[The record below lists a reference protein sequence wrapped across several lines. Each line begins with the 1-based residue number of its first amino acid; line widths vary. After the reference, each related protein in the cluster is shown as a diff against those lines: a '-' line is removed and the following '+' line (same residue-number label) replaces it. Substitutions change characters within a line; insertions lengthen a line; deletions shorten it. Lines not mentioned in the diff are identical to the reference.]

1 MAYAFVQT
9 LKGMEDA
16 DYERIKIALGD
27 DIPDGLI
34 LHVAGPVEGGYRYLD
49 VWESEEQWDRFHDEL
64 LHPLL
69 ERAGILAEAG
79 KRIFSVEEPLLG
91 VTHLFGNGVSEP
103 LPA

>member
-16 DYERIKIALGD
+16 DYDRIKAELGD
-27 DIPDGLI
+27 DVPDGLI

-49 VWESEEQWDRFHDEL
+49 VWESKEQWAHFHDEL

-69 ERAGILAEAG
+69 ERAGILALAG
-79 KRIFSVEEPLLG
+79 KRIFSVEEPLLD
-91 VTHLFGNGVSEP
+91 VRHLFGNGVSEP